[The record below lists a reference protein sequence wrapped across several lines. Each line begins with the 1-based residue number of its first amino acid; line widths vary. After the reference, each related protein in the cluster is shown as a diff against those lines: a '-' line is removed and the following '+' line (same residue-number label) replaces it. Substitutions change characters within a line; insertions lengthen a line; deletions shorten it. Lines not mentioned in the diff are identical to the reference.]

1 MKEHKLEHDAYRPLS
16 GRRRLLIV
24 VLALA
29 TAATIVLS
37 VLGTPG
43 GAKGPRPPPAP
54 PAPEPAAC
62 APGQSIGCLG
72 GKADVI
78 VPPASAAR

>member
-1 MKEHKLEHDAYRPLS
+1 MKEHQLEHDAYRPLS
-16 GRRRLLIV
+16 RRRRLLIV

-29 TAATIVLS
+29 TAATILLS
-37 VLGTPG
+37 VLGPPG
-43 GAKGPRPPPAP
+43 GSKGPRPP

-62 APGQSIGCLG
+62 APGQSIGCVG